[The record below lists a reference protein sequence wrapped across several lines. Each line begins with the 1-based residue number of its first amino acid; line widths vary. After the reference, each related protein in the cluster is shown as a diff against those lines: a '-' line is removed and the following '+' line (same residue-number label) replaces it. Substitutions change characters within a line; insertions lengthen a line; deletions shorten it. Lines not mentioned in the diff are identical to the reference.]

1 MSEISVLFVPV
12 GFRPYR
18 VTLDTSDL
26 QAALADRLGGPVE
39 RLWPCCEPNVFL
51 ACRKSMELDL
61 SLARNRCVTCGH
73 GEVLANIF
81 GDFCV
86 VMTTPDGTPA
96 DMDADQI
103 SRFAR
108 KFDKEANNCGYQD
121 DCPSMR
127 DLTEDFVV
135 ENDYLTIGAGIGA
148 EYHADSKSFVLY
160 ALNEAEFRATRDE
173 RERRQILWQCAKY
186 VWEITNKD
194 RFPYGQTV
202 GKIEYTDDTMKCVVY
217 GDSIRNRL
225 NGCWALHKSL
235 MHLRHPEKRSRLSRD
250 PA

>member
-1 MSEISVLFVPV
+1 MSEISVLFVPT
-12 GFRPYR
+12 GRRPFR
-18 VTLDTSDL
+18 VTLDAGDL
-26 QAALADRLGGPVE
+26 QAALVERLGGPVE
-39 RLWPCCEPNVFL
+39 RLWPCCDPNVFI

-86 VMTTPDGTPA
+86 VMTTPDGAPA
-96 DMDADQI
+96 NMDADQI

-108 KFDKEANNCGYQD
+108 KFDDEANNYGYQD

-135 ENDYLTIGAGIGA
+135 ESDYLTGVGIGA
-148 EYHADSKSFVLY
+148 EYHAESKSFVLY
-160 ALNEAEFRATRDE
+160 ALNEAEFRANHDE
-173 RERRQILWQCAKY
+173 RGRRNLLWLCAKY
-186 VWEITNKD
+186 VWEFTDKD

-202 GKIEYTDDTMKCVVY
+202 GQIDYADDTTKCVVC
-217 GDSIRNRL
+217 GESISRRL
-225 NGCWALHKSL
+225 NGCFALHKSL